1 MNLVSL
7 LNAFSM
13 AFGQLWRNRGRSA
26 LTSLGILIG
35 VAAVIAMVGLGQGA
49 TASIQSDLSSFGTNM
64 LMVESGTG
72 RGPQARTEAPPL
84 DLEDAEAIAARVP
97 NLAAVAPTVNAAATA
112 FADGAEWATS
122 VRGTT
127 ESWLQV
133 SGRSLS
139 TGRAFTEGESR
150 AGAAVCVIGE
160 TLREEL
166 FGEREALGQ
175 KLRVG
180 KVQCQV
186 IGVLTAQGEDTMG
199 NDRDDLVVMP
209 IRAVQRRLV
218 GSSDVGSIMVSARR
232 AQDLDQVQADLDA
245 LMRERRHIA
254 GDASVDFTIRDTR
267 EMAQMM
273 SGITGTLTAFLTA
286 VAGVSL
292 VVGGI
297 GIMNM
302 MLVSV
307 TERTR
312 EIGIRM
318 AIGALESDIRT
329 QFLVEAAVLAG
340 FGGVL
345 GAVFGIAGIV
355 AGATALGLPVIVS
368 PLVVGVAVGFSAL
381 MGVGFGWVPA
391 RRAARL
397 EPIDAL
403 RHS

>member
-13 AFGQLWRNRGRSA
+13 AVAQLWRNRGRSA

-49 TASIQSDLSSFGTNM
+49 TASIQADLSSFGTNM

-84 DLEDAEAIAARVP
+84 DLQDADAIAARVP

-112 FADGAEWATS
+112 FAEGTEWATS

-133 SGRSLS
+133 SGRSLGA
-139 TGRAFTEGESR
+139 GRAFTEGESR

-160 TLREEL
+160 TVREEL
-166 FGEREALGQ
+166 FGGREALGQ
-175 KLRVG
+175 ALRVD
-180 KVQCQV
+180 KVQCEV
-186 IGVLTAQGEDTMG
+186 VGVLTAQGEDTMG

-218 GSSDVGSIMVSARR
+218 GSSDVGSVMVSARR

-345 GAVFGIAGIV
+345 GAVFGVAGIV
-355 AGATALGLPVIVS
+355 AGATALGLPVVVN

-403 RHS
+403 RHA